1 MTAQADASPLRSIL
15 LATDFRPAGEEAA
28 RVAVRLAS
36 AFGSRVS
43 LLHVLEPLP
52 SWPVSL
58 HLFQEQALG
67 QLRQLADKLA
77 AQNVTVAN
85 LLVTVGPPG
94 DTIDQK
100 AQELDVDLIL
110 MGAGEESR
118 FDRFSL
124 GPVAGEVLEL
134 APQPVLVV
142 RPGGPA
148 SMFKKILCPVD
159 QSAASRRGLL
169 NATRVARVFGGE
181 LVVLT
186 VVPTV
191 GWFTAAAATGRL
203 TGAAAEYESRWRL
216 EFEEFLRGASF
227 AEVKSRREVR
237 QGAPHQQI
245 LASARDYQA
254 DLIVMGATGRTGL
267 SRVLLGSVTRRV
279 LQDLPCSLLVVKQ
292 EDAVE
297 ELFRGTLDDID
308 RLMAEGRELLTAGAC
323 DTAKAKFRQVLARNP
338 FEVGAVEGLAEAHER
353 LGNREAAAM
362 YRRRVGRLR
371 RQAP

>member
-1 MTAQADASPLRSIL
+1 MMAAQADTSPLRSIL
-15 LATDFRPAGEEAA
+15 LATDFRPAAEEAA
-28 RVAVRLAS
+28 RVAARLAS

-52 SWPVSL
+52 SWPVAM
-58 HLFQEQALG
+58 HVFQDQASGL
-67 QLRQLADKLA
+67 LRQIAADVS
-77 AQNVTVAN
+77 AQKVEVAN
-85 LLVTVGPPG
+85 PLITVGPPG
-94 DTIDQK
+94 DTIVQK
-100 AQELDVDLIL
+100 AHELDVDLIL

-118 FDRFSL
+118 FNRFSV
-124 GPVAGEVLEL
+124 GAIAEEVLEL
-134 APQPVLVV
+134 APQSVLAV

-148 SMFKKILCPVD
+148 AMFKRILCPVD
-159 QSAASRRGLL
+159 QSKASRQGLL
-169 NATRVARVFGGE
+169 NAGRLARVFGGE
-181 LVVLT
+181 LIVLT

-191 GWFTAAAATGRL
+191 GWFTAALATGQL
-203 TGAAAEYESRWRL
+203 AGAASEYESRWRS

-227 AEVKSRREVR
+227 AEVKSRREIR

-245 LASARDYQA
+245 LAAAREHQA

-267 SRVLLGSVTRRV
+267 ARVLLGSVTRRV

-308 RLMAEGRELLTAGAC
+308 GLMTEGREILKEGSY

-338 FEVGAVEGLAEAHER
+338 FQVGALEGLAEAHER
-353 LGNREAAAM
+353 LGNREEAVT
-362 YRRRVGRLR
+362 YRRRADRLR
-371 RQAP
+371 RQV